1 MPRIDLVVQSP
12 PQVSARSIQV
22 ASMFDLDA
30 SAPPSERWSFD
41 FDPPDDWSIGAIIG
55 PSGSGKSTVAREI
68 YGDDFV
74 EGFEWDERKTVLDGF
89 PKSCGIKDVTGAL
102 SSVGFSSPPSWL
114 KPYGVLSTGQKFRAN
129 VARAIVSSGDVVAF
143 DEFTSVVD
151 RVVAQVGS
159 AAVAKAVRRAG
170 KRFVAVSCH
179 SDIVD
184 WLQPDWVLTMP
195 SGTLER
201 RTVQQRPPIELEIRR
216 VGVEAWNTFRPHHY
230 LSHTINKSAACY
242 VAEWRRMPVAFSAW
256 AYFPHPVVHGWRA
269 HRTVCLPD
277 FQGVGIGNAVN
288 EAIAAAY
295 RVTGRPVMSV
305 TSHPAMI
312 GYRARSPVW
321 RMVSRP
327 KIGGSFVR
335 AKKSKLN
342 EGMTRSASVSRN
354 AAGFRY
360 VGEPDPTAAIAL
372 GIVT

>member
-1 MPRIDLVVQSP
+1 
-12 PQVSARSIQV
+12 
-22 ASMFDLDA
+22 MFDLDA
-30 SAPPSERWSFD
+30 TEAPQEKWSFD

-74 EGFEWDERKTVLDGF
+74 EGFDWDERKTVLDGF
-89 PKSCGIKDVTGAL
+89 PATCGIKDITGAL

-129 VARAIVSSGDVVAF
+129 VARAIVGAGEVVAF

-159 AAVAKAVRRAG
+159 AAVAKAVRRSG

-179 SDIVD
+179 SDIIE

-201 RTVQQRPPIELEIRR
+201 RTVQQRPPIEIEIRR

-242 VAEWRRMPVAFSAW
+242 VAEWLGVPVAFSSW
-256 AYFPHPVVHGWRA
+256 IYFPHANPSTHGWRE

-277 FQGVGIGNAVN
+277 FQGVGIGNAFS
-288 EAIAAAY
+288 AFMASTYAA
-295 RVTGRPVMSV
+295 TGRPAMSV
-305 TSHPAMI
+305 TTHPGMI
-312 GYRARSPVW
+312 AHRLRSGLW
-321 RMVSRP
+321 RMRRKPSRSH
-327 KIGGSFVR
+327 KA
-335 AKKSKLN
+335 AKKDSYNGKTK
-342 EGMTRSASVSRN
+342 GTRN
-354 AAGFRY
+354 TAGFVF
-360 VGEPDPTAAIAL
+360 VGEPNAAAAAAL
-372 GIVT
+372 GVLK